1 MSSMSKKNRVVDVVW
16 FLDIKNLLIKQKKI
30 FFIISNY
37 IFSIM
42 SKMRLSSLLQKLK
55 YVIQKVLVVEDYQ
68 TELLW
73 NINQTKQLK

>member
-1 MSSMSKKNRVVDVVW
+1 MSSMSKKNRGVDVVW